1 MMEEPHE
8 RKFKAH
14 LVRLCVRG
22 MAILD
27 LRLQELQACGQV
39 CLETRYLYTMGLL
52 LPHAARR
59 ICLSLAYAA
68 AIIST
73 LKSTDDYNF
82 EHAYKGSSRSVS
94 ANLSQL

>member
-1 MMEEPHE
+1 MEETHA
-8 RKFKAH
+8 RKFKAL

-22 MAILD
+22 MAISD
-27 LRLQELQACGQV
+27 LRLQSLQACGQV
-39 CLETRYLYTMGLL
+39 CLETRYLYTLSLLL

-68 AIIST
+68 AIV
-73 LKSTDDYNF
+73 KSTDDDDNF